1 MKNFKKIMN
10 IAKSNEE
17 VNFGRKTTEIGAGF
31 KKFLQKISTEL
42 DSCNSVQ
49 IVVEQDLNNSEI
61 GSENSKVFRVKPKT
75 KKINYSG

>member
-31 KKFLQKISTEL
+31 KKFLQK
-42 DSCNSVQ
+42 N
-49 IVVEQDLNNSEI
+49 LNLI
-61 GSENSKVFRVKPKT
+61 GFMQFSSNCC
-75 KKINYSG
+75 